1 MSVPR
6 EARQLIREGVRRL
19 AVAGKEHARHEAEWL
34 LSHLV
39 GSRALDLYAR
49 DAQIPEQT
57 AEHFFAKIDARTGGM
72 PLQYLI
78 GEAEFCGA
86 AFVVGPGVFIPRPET
101 ESIVEAALLALR
113 PRAAQLARPLRLLD
127 VGTGSGCIAVSL
139 ARRLPACVVV
149 GVEVSWEA
157 LCTAHVNVRRH
168 GVADRVYL
176 VQGRWSEAVRS
187 CVDAIVSNP
196 PYIPSAQ
203 VDHLPQDVRH
213 EPRLSLD
220 GGEDGMRDLIQV
232 MRDAQRVLVPGGL
245 LVMECGEDQVEPLVR
260 RARDSAWVASA
271 TPVQDV
277 ATRPRGVVIWRT
289 A

>member
-1 MSVPR
+1 MSAPR

-86 AFVVGPGVFIPRPET
+86 AFVIGPGVFIPRPET
-101 ESIVEAALLALR
+101 ERIVEAALLALR
-113 PRAAQLARPLRLLD
+113 PRAARLVRPLRLLD
-127 VGTGSGCIAVSL
+127 VGTGSGCIAVTL
-139 ARRLPACVVV
+139 ARSLPACVVV
-149 GVEVSWEA
+149 GVEVSWKA
-157 LCTAHVNVRRH
+157 LHTACTNVRRH
-168 GVADRVYL
+168 RVADRVHL
-176 VQGRWSEAVRS
+176 VQGRWAEPVCGRM
-187 CVDAIVSNP
+187 DAIVSNP

-213 EPRLSLD
+213 EPRISLD
-220 GGEDGMRDLIQV
+220 GGEDGLRDLMQV
-232 MRDAQRVLVPGGL
+232 LADAERVLVPGGL

-260 RARDSAWVASA
+260 LARAKTWVASA
-271 TPVQDV
+271 TPVQDL
-277 ATRPRGVVIWRT
+277 AIRPRGVVIWRT